1 MSREETVFDRLLD
14 FMNDYDIDCT
24 DDLYNKMDSTDEACV
39 DLVAKLVNIV
49 LEGE

>member
-14 FMNDYDIDCT
+14 FMNDYDISCVEDVFQR
-24 DDLYNKMDSTDEACV
+24 DSVNEACV
-39 DLVAKLVNIV
+39 DLVAELVNIV